1 MVSSFSCSH
10 LSFLLLIVK
19 PFFRSLIS
27 RSILLFK
34 TILFHLTTYHSQC
47 ALQPNFIPRCQL
59 YFFSINL
66 RILVKAIQSSLSPLF
81 LPPFSQ
87 FFPLNPLQKY
97 QNSYLVLTTHSFF
110 IFDIFRLSVSSTTFF
125 FYPSIKPILH
135 FHRSPSIMITSLPS
149 NLSHTYYHSMPLLA
163 DFSHRF
169 FPIFMCHRTFPDTII
184 FTLYFCTSVTAM
196 VLTIAVVFHHL
207 HVILQLS
214 FFNLHFTIEC
224 HPFQSPFLSSSKL
237 QSPPIYLIMFFL
249 PLGL

>member
-1 MVSSFSCSH
+1 M
-10 LSFLLLIVK
+10 LAIFL
-19 PFFRSLIS
+19 
-27 RSILLFK
+27 
-34 TILFHLTTYHSQC
+34 
-47 ALQPNFIPRCQL
+47 
-59 YFFSINL
+59 
-66 RILVKAIQSSLSPLF
+66 IQSSLSPLF

-110 IFDIFRLSVSSTTFF
+110 IFDIFHLSVSSTTFF

-135 FHRSPSIMITSLPS
+135 FHRSPSIMITALPS

-196 VLTIAVVFHHL
+196 DLTIAVVLHHL
-207 HVILQLS
+207 QVILQLS
-214 FFNLHFTIEC
+214 FFNLHFTIKC
-224 HPFQSPFLSSSKL
+224 HPFQSRFLSSSKL
-237 QSPPIYLIMFFL
+237 QSRSIYLIMFCL